1 MKTSA
6 LLCAFV
12 ASASAFAPQ
21 QQVAARAPALNGVP
35 LANGKFRIFRWLMC
49 LGAKDDSIHFF
60 GIPTYQQVPIIRLAT
75 NMDYFIHRP

>member
-21 QQVAARAPALNGVP
+21 QQGAARAPALNGVP
-35 LANGKFRIFRWLMC
+35 LANGKFRISRWLMC
-49 LGAKDDSIHFF
+49 LGANDDSISIHFF
-60 GIPTYQQVPIIRLAT
+60 GPTYQQLTINTLS
-75 NMDYFIHRP
+75 F